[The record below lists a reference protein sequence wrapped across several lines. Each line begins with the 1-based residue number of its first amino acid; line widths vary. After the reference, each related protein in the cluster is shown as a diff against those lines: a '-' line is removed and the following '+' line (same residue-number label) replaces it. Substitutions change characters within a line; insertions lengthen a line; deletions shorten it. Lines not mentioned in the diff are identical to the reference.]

1 MFSRRRSNPEP
12 TPETPEEPTEV
23 PGTVQKKGRPTP
35 RRSTAEAAR
44 KRPLVPTDR
53 KAAARTQRAAARE
66 QRDREYKAMQTGDE
80 KNLPLRDRG
89 PIKRW
94 IRDYVDARRNLG
106 EYFLPVALVMVFSTF
121 VTANNI
127 TAGIVVIMVLYLV
140 VVVTIADAFILSRVL
155 KRRLNARFGEGKV
168 PRGSLMYGVL
178 RAFQIRRTRLP
189 RPQVKRGE
197 YPV

>member
-1 MFSRRRSNPEP
+1 M
-12 TPETPEEPTEV
+12 
-23 PGTVQKKGRPTP
+23 VQKKGRPTP

-89 PIKRW
+89 PVKRW

-155 KRRLNARFGEGKV
+155 KRRLNARFGEAKV

>member
-12 TPETPEEPTEV
+12 TPETSEEPAEV
-23 PGTVQKKGRPTP
+23 PGMVQKKGRPTP

-89 PIKRW
+89 PVKRW

-155 KRRLNARFGEGKV
+155 KRRLNARFGEAKV